1 MRRNDTS
8 KINNHKNEET
18 LPKLEELEKGDPKEE
33 TLPKTGGAG
42 AERSKI
48 KRKRVQKIEDEI
60 LRCIKEIIADD
71 KSAPK
76 YQQNDCT

>member
-1 MRRNDTS
+1 MIHQ
-8 KINNHKNEET
+8 KKNNHKNEET
-18 LPKLEELEKGDPKEE
+18 LPKLEELKKGDPKEE
-33 TLPKTGGAG
+33 TLPKTGRVG

-60 LRCIKEIIADD
+60 LRCRKEIIADG
-71 KSAPK
+71 KLAPK